1 MSGLLTENYHENM
14 QMLDALLHTEES
26 FDLIKRELI
35 LCGRN
40 AAMYFVDG
48 FVKDEVME
56 KIMEYLMGLDEID
69 QSKVKDLTAFCNTFI
84 PYVEV
89 NVTEKADELAAAVLS
104 GSLLY
109 LLEGY
114 AGAIVIDVRTYPVR
128 NVEEPENDKVL
139 RGPREGFVETI
150 IFNTAL
156 IRRHIRDT
164 GLRMSMFSIGES
176 SRTDVVVCYMENR
189 ADPALVKTV
198 KEKIAGIKVKSLN
211 LSQESLAEA
220 LIHQKWYNPFP
231 KIRYTERP
239 DAACASL
246 QEGSVLI
253 ICDGSPAVMVLPTTI
268 FSFAQETDDYYF
280 PPFTGTY
287 LRLVRFVIYF
297 LTIFLTPIWF
307 LLIQNPQW
315 PPPWLEFIKVEQPA
329 AIPVIFQLLLIE
341 LAVDGLKLA
350 SLNTP
355 SMLSNSLS
363 VVGGLI
369 LGEFAINTGW
379 FTSEVIL
386 YMAFVAISNFTQPS
400 YELGYAFKFMR
411 VLLLILTALFNAWGF
426 GAGLILMTV
435 FICSNRTIT
444 GGHSYLYPLI
454 PFNARAFKRI
464 FVREKLR

>member
-253 ICDGSPAVMVLPTTI
+253 IATAPRRSWCCPPRFSALPRRRMIIIFHLLPAPICAWFGL
-268 FSFAQETDDYYF
+268 SFTF
-280 PPFTGTY
+280 
-287 LRLVRFVIYF
+287 
-297 LTIFLTPIWF
+297 
-307 LLIQNPQW
+307 
-315 PPPWLEFIKVEQPA
+315 
-329 AIPVIFQLLLIE
+329 
-341 LAVDGLKLA
+341 
-350 SLNTP
+350 
-355 SMLSNSLS
+355 
-363 VVGGLI
+363 
-369 LGEFAINTGW
+369 
-379 FTSEVIL
+379 
-386 YMAFVAISNFTQPS
+386 
-400 YELGYAFKFMR
+400 
-411 VLLLILTALFNAWGF
+411 
-426 GAGLILMTV
+426 
-435 FICSNRTIT
+435 
-444 GGHSYLYPLI
+444 
-454 PFNARAFKRI
+454 
-464 FVREKLR
+464 